1 MDKDDCYLKMSA
13 GDIERRNRR
22 SPLRSGWDADSVESL
37 QVMFCSWISFQQRF
51 LVKFRLWCSQV
62 IKDEPKKGFNEEQI
76 PTAVLVG
83 GLGIEKDKRS
93 TYIVYKVSPDR
104 GY

>member
-1 MDKDDCYLKMSA
+1 MDLISTKILSK
-13 GDIERRNRR
+13 
-22 SPLRSGWDADSVESL
+22 
-37 QVMFCSWISFQQRF
+37 ISFALF
-51 LVKFRLWCSQV
+51 QV
-62 IKDEPKKGFNEEQI
+62 IKDEPKKGFNEEEI

-83 GLGIEKDKRS
+83 GLGIDKDKSS